1 MEEEEEGTRR
11 PHMAARSLLTIYE
24 NGPAVKSIVGAP
36 PGLVSLVAS
45 GQTPAEPARQP
56 DGWFTIAEVLRQRH
70 GSVV

>member
-1 MEEEEEGTRR
+1 MT
-11 PHMAARSLLTIYE
+11 ARSLLTIYE
-24 NGPAVKSIVGAP
+24 NGPSVKSIVGAP